1 MNYTGRIEFTPPTED
16 LQDPDIVYYSGLL
29 INDSAPSASQIDPIV
44 RFTETRDKPLV
55 SDASKYHFSIIRF
68 NLNGSGK
75 DLPIFIPTIAT
86 GANNPTKDV
95 NLTIYK
101 VSLTCSVKYLINGT
115 LRTSPVFTETTAI
128 QYRPETLDPRLAPV
142 PPSSTVDEGQDIAPN
157 RYYWVY
163 TYANWVDQINATL
176 GKCLGGI
183 QAQFK
188 TWYQAFPSAGVA
200 PTLITSPPKVT
211 YNPANGLFS
220 IYADTYGFGGE
231 SRQSQYIDPNA
242 DESFE
247 LYFNAPMFMLLA
259 NFENEYYGDVDLT
272 NKIVTGNV
280 SDLYQNIIS
289 IGSPLDK
296 SFWVM
301 TQDYESTSSLWSPV
315 DSIVFS
321 SGLLPI
327 VVENTSD
334 PIRTNSNNL
343 GTTQT
348 SKGFDPVITD
358 VALEQMSASSYRGFF
373 QYVPTGEYR
382 LSSMLRSKTPI
393 VTFDVTCFWKSR
405 LNGKLYPLQM
415 PVGSSASIKIMLR
428 RRGISDYPHPR
439 RENGVDV

>member
-1 MNYTGRIEFTPPTED
+1 MNYTGQIEFTPPTED

-29 INDSAPSASQIDPIV
+29 INDSTPSASQVDPTV
-44 RFTETRDKPLV
+44 RFTETRDKPLI

-86 GANNPTKDV
+86 GADNPTRDV

-101 VSLTCSVKYLINGT
+101 VTLTCTVTYKINGI
-115 LRTSPVFTETTAI
+115 LVTSPMFTQTTPISYFTET
-128 QYRPETLDPRLAPV
+128 LDTRLAQV
-142 PPSSTVDEGQDIAPN
+142 PPASTVTTGQDIAPN

-163 TYANWVDQINATL
+163 TYANWVNQVNNTL
-176 GKCLGGI
+176 IKCLGGI

-188 TWYQAFPSAGVA
+188 AWFEAIPGAGVA
-200 PTLITSPPKVT
+200 PTLNTIPPKLT
-211 YNPANGLFS
+211 YNPTTGLFN
-220 IYADTYGFGGE
+220 IYADTYGFGDAT
-231 SRQSQYIDPNA
+231 RQGQYVNPDQ
-242 DESFE
+242 DETFD
-247 LYFNAPMFMLLA
+247 LFFNAPMFMLFT
-259 NFENEYYGDVDLT
+259 NFYNQYLGDIDKT
-272 NKIVTGNV
+272 NKIIIGNV
-280 SDLYQNIIS
+280 SDLYQNIAS
-289 IGSPLDK
+289 VGAPLNK
-296 SFWVM
+296 TFWVM

-334 PIRTNSNNL
+334 PIRMNSNNL
-343 GTTQT
+343 GTNQT

-358 VALEQMSASSYRGFF
+358 VALEQMNASSYRGFF

-393 VTFDVTCFWKSR
+393 VSFDVTCFWKSR
-405 LNGKLYPLQM
+405 LDGKLYPLQM

-428 RRGISDYPHPR
+428 RRGIADYPHPR
-439 RENGVDV
+439 REQGVDV